1 MGVLSIMAIMIE
13 YPWLAFVPAALFFYL
28 HSISKARVTLVT
40 AILWLAYVPYE
51 YAMKSRLLC
60 TGECNIRVDLLLIY
74 TLLVAMS
81 LVSAGMFAASRKKIK
96 RRS

>member
-13 YPWLAFVPAALFFYL
+13 YPWLALVPAALFFYL
-28 HSISKARVTLVT
+28 YSISKARVILVT

-51 YAMKSRLLC
+51 YAMKLRLLC

-74 TLLVAMS
+74 MVLAVLSLASVA
-81 LVSAGMFAASRKKIK
+81 VFVFNRKKA
-96 RRS
+96 

>member
-1 MGVLSIMAIMIE
+1 MGVLSIMAITIE
-13 YPWLAFVPAALFFYL
+13 YPWLALVPAALFFYL
-28 HSISKARVTLVT
+28 YSISKVRVILVT

-74 TLLVAMS
+74 MVLAVLS
-81 LVSAGMFAASRKKIK
+81 LASAAVFVLNRKKA
-96 RRS
+96 